1 MSQIENLDKASKVE
15 RAFVY
20 VVYGDDIYYK
30 EAAYS
35 ILTLR
40 LSTPEIPILVL
51 VERTGDFENI
61 QGVTPILM
69 SEKTRQDWLQGT
81 SYHFDNPY

>member
-61 QGVTPILM
+61 QGVTPIFN
-69 SEKTRQDWLQGT
+69 E
-81 SYHFDNPY
+81 